1 MAASNEVKDQ
11 LGKKETAFGRL
22 TQELNEFLHGTQIV
36 DTEFAKGSD
45 IDEDTFAIFYK
56 GRSILV
62 QILTLDGVY
71 SLKITKIGIL
81 KFPQKISSKWK
92 EFCTM

>member
-22 TQELNEFLHGTQIV
+22 GQELNEFLHGSDLFI
-36 DTEFAKGSD
+36 DLKFAKGSD

-62 QILTLDGVY
+62 LIL
-71 SLKITKIGIL
+71 
-81 KFPQKISSKWK
+81 SKY
-92 EFCTM
+92 